1 MSSVP
6 ASRIGL
12 GWCVSLGLL
21 VLGVAGCSTSHYR
34 KAADKDAA
42 RLIAEK
48 SRGVP
53 NMDPRFTIVP
63 TNTLAIEGL
72 PLKTESED
80 FLGAEQKTE
89 ISARV
94 LNLDQALLT
103 AVERSR
109 EYQNRKELLYLD
121 ALGLALDRHRY
132 TPIFSGRGS
141 GTVQNQPQDVQKAVD
156 QLAGT
161 QTSLLNRDTEVVQ
174 QYNVSGRGSVGS
186 SILLRSGATLANSFS
201 IDFLRFL
208 NGDPRFLV
216 RSTLGA
222 TLTQPLLR
230 GAGYK
235 ATMENLTQSERDLLY
250 SLREFTLYRK
260 DFAVRIAQSYYGVLQ
275 ARDAAKNEWIGYQS
289 FQVNLKRGRALTE
302 EGRST
307 KADFGLLEQAS
318 LQAEASWITA
328 VRQYKQSLDQFKI
341 LLGLSPDSKIVLD
354 DRDLADLKIQH
365 PDLESSDAANV
376 AIATRLD
383 IQTARDRA
391 VDAQRKIKVS
401 ANALKPRVD
410 LVVQGSVDNK
420 PNSNN
425 PAAMDVKRAQGSAG
439 LDFDLG
445 LDRMAERNAY
455 RSAEIAALRANRE
468 LQLLED
474 QVKTQVFG
482 DWRSLDEAKRTHR
495 NSELGVNLAER
506 RVEEQEL
513 RAELGRSTTRD
524 LVDAQTALVRSRNGR
539 TQALVSHTIAR
550 LQFWKDMGILYIKEN
565 GKWEDANEFKH

>member
-495 NSELGVNLAER
+495 NSALGVNLAER
-506 RVEEQEL
+506 GVEEQEL